1 MPPTYTTLAAAKLPA
16 LGHLTTSEFERI
28 YEPSDDTYLLTDV
41 LSAEADEI
49 RSRQPSLCVEL
60 GSGSGAVLAHL
71 GSLLPQN
78 STALLGI
85 DINPFA
91 AAATQATGVY
101 NSQPIHV
108 SVMDLLSALRPG
120 IVDILVFNPPYVPT
134 SPEELLEAGNA
145 RDLSAAWAG
154 GVRGRQVIPSTRRQ
168 PSELASHLQH
178 GK

>member
-16 LGHLTTSEFERI
+16 LDHLTTSEFERI

-41 LSAEADEI
+41 LSAEAAEI

-91 AAATQATGVY
+91 AAATRATGVA

-134 SPEELLEAGNA
+134 SPEELLEAGDA

-154 GVRGRQVIPSTRRQ
+154 GVRGRQVIPSTRR
-168 PSELASHLQH
+168 
-178 GK
+178 